1 MKKIISVVGARPNF
15 MKIAPIAKEL
25 KKYTNIEHLI
35 VHTGQHYDSKMSD
48 AFFNDLEIPTPDFF
62 LGVGSGS
69 HAEQTA
75 NIMMKFEKVLL
86 ETMPDLVLVVGD
98 VNSTLACSITAIKLG
113 VKVAHIES
121 GLRSYDNEMPEE
133 INRLVTDAISNYYF
147 ITEKSGLENL
157 INENK
162 DKSKLYLVGNTMID
176 TLVSNLDKALSLNYL
191 SIIKENLVI
200 NKEIAELNDFVLV
213 TLHRP
218 SNVDDKEQLTM
229 LFKFLSDYSKKYK
242 FVVPIHP
249 RTFANLKKYN
259 LIEELNLE
267 NNKNIFL
274 LEPLSYLK
282 FLNLMANSLFVVTD
296 SGGIQEETTY
306 LKKTCIT
313 LRTTTERPITTEIG
327 SNVLIPPTK
336 ENIYN
341 LFDKDIS
348 TLITNP
354 QIPELWDGK
363 ASERICKIMNEL
375 I

>member
-25 KKYTNIEHLI
+25 NKYQNIEHLI

-48 AFFNDLEIPTPDFF
+48 AFFNDLEIPTPNFF

-75 NIMMKFEKVLL
+75 NIMLKFEKVLL
-86 ETMPDLVLVVGD
+86 ENKPDLVLVVGD

-113 VKVAHIES
+113 IKVAHIES

-162 DKSKLYLVGNTMID
+162 DKSKLFLVGNTMID
-176 TLVSNLDKALSLNYL
+176 TLVSNLDKAMLHNYL
-191 SIIKENLVI
+191 SIIEDNLIIKKEVHDL
-200 NKEIAELNDFVLV
+200 KEFVLV

-229 LFKFLSDYSKKYK
+229 LFKFLTDYSKKYK

-267 NNKNIFL
+267 SNTNIYL
-274 LEPLSYLK
+274 LEPLSYLR
-282 FLNLMANSLFVVTD
+282 FLNLMSNSLFVVTD

-327 SNVLIPPTK
+327 SNILVSPNK

-341 LFDKDIS
+341 LFDKDINS
-348 TLITNP
+348 IIYNP

-363 ASERICKIMNEL
+363 ASERICKIINKL

>member
-1 MKKIISVVGARPNF
+1 MKKILSVVGARPNF

-25 KKYTNIEHLI
+25 KNYKNIEHLI

-75 NIMMKFEKVLL
+75 NIMIKFEKVLL
-86 ETMPDLVLVVGD
+86 ETKPDLVLVVGD

-113 VKVAHIES
+113 IKVAHVES

-162 DKSKLYLVGNTMID
+162 NKSKLYLVGNTMID
-176 TLVSNLDKALSLNYL
+176 TLVSNLDKALSFNYL
-191 SIIKENLVI
+191 SIIEENLI
-200 NKEIAELNDFVLV
+200 IKKELLELDEFVLV

-218 SNVDDKEQLTM
+218 SNVDEKEQLTM
-229 LFKFLSDYSKKYK
+229 LFKFLSDYSNKYK
-242 FVVPIHP
+242 FIVPIHP
-249 RTFANLKKYN
+249 RTFSNLKKYN
-259 LIEELNLE
+259 LIEELDLE
-267 NNKNIFL
+267 NNKNIYL
-274 LEPLSYLK
+274 LEPLSYLR

-327 SNVLIPPTK
+327 SNILVSPTK

-341 LFDKDIS
+341 LFNKDINS
-348 TLITNP
+348 LITNP

-363 ASERICKIMNEL
+363 ASERICKIINKL

>member
-1 MKKIISVVGARPNF
+1 MKKILSVVGARPNF

-25 KKYTNIEHLI
+25 KNYKNIEHLI

-75 NIMMKFEKVLL
+75 NIMIKFEKVLL

-113 VKVAHIES
+113 IKVAHIES

-176 TLVSNLDKALSLNYL
+176 TLVSNLDKALSFNYL
-191 SIIKENLVI
+191 SIIEENLI
-200 NKEIAELNDFVLV
+200 IKKELLELDEFVLV

-218 SNVDDKEQLTM
+218 SNVDEKEQLTM
-229 LFKFLSDYSKKYK
+229 LFKFLSDYSNKYK
-242 FVVPIHP
+242 FIVPIHP
-249 RTFANLKKYN
+249 RTFSNLKKYN
-259 LIEELNLE
+259 LIEELDLE
-267 NNKNIFL
+267 NNKNIYL
-274 LEPLSYLK
+274 LEPLSYLR

-327 SNVLIPPTK
+327 SNILVSPTK

-341 LFDKDIS
+341 LFNKDINS
-348 TLITNP
+348 LITNP
-354 QIPELWDGK
+354 QIPEFWDGK
-363 ASERICKIMNEL
+363 ASERICKIINKL